1 MNLLDLAK
9 GYITNEITE
18 KIGGLLGESPE
29 NTSKAVDASLPSI
42 FGGLIGQASTEK
54 GAADLYRQLDD
65 HDGSILDNIGGML
78 GGGNHTGIADKGNG
92 ILNAILGPKLGGV
105 IDLISKVS
113 GMGRGGA
120 GSLLGLLA
128 PIVMG
133 LLGKTRRSQG
143 LDIGGLMDLLNKQK
157 KHVAGAL
164 PQGMGSALGLGD
176 MSSWSTDIGDSVSGA
191 ASRVGNA
198 VTGTAGAV
206 GDSVSD
212 AAGSVGRGASA
223 AASTVGSAAGSVGS
237 AAGSAGS
244 AAASGGGGLL
254 KLLLPLLLIGALLF
268 FGLRALKGNGDKP
281 VDEGENVPVGVEGE
295 ATPGATLPA
304 VTAPEVKAPAVKAPA
319 VKTPAVNAPAVKA
332 PAVKAPAVNAPAV
345 KAPAVKAPAVNAP
358 AVKAPAVKAPAVK
371 APAVKAPAVKA
382 PAVSL
387 PGVKA
392 PAVKAPGVSLPGV
405 PKLNLPT
412 LNPANAAGELS
423 GLFNNA
429 TKTLTGITD
438 LESAKSAVPQIS
450 GFTDQLTGMSA
461 GFGKLP
467 GVAQTGVSSALG
479 KLIPGM
485 ESQVGRI
492 NGIPGV
498 KDVLGNPMES
508 LMNAAK
514 GFIK

>member
-237 AAGSAGS
+237 AAGSVGSAAGSVGSAAGSAGS

-319 VKTPAVNAPAVKA
+319 VNA

-345 KAPAVKAPAVNAP
+345 KV
-358 AVKAPAVKAPAVK
+358 
-371 APAVKAPAVKA
+371 

-467 GVAQTGVSSALG
+467 GVAQTGVSNALG

-498 KDVLGNPMES
+498 KDVIGNPMES